1 MEKLIKSLSSV
12 SGIGEKKAQELID
25 AGVKKKSDLKL
36 KKYHDL
42 LSDETRLHLKY
53 KVETKMQWD
62 FVNSFINLLPKYI
75 IGVGSYRRKKQFLKD
90 IDLLTTKSIDQT
102 IKDIKKREGSNT
114 DYKDKVYTILGD
126 YSGGPHKHSMIIYF
140 REKNIKIDIFYT
152 TKDALPYALLH
163 YTGSKN
169 FNIRVRSHAKSLGYK
184 LNQYGLFDVKTGNQ
198 IIISKASEKTILKKL
213 GITYKEP
220 HERDE

>member
-1 MEKLIKSLSSV
+1 
-12 SGIGEKKAQELID
+12 
-25 AGVKKKSDLKL
+25 
-36 KKYHDL
+36 
-42 LSDETRLHLKY
+42 
-53 KVETKMQWD
+53 
-62 FVNSFINLLPKYI
+62 
-75 IGVGSYRRKKQFLKD
+75 
-90 IDLLTTKSIDQT
+90 
-102 IKDIKKREGSNT
+102 
-114 DYKDKVYTILGD
+114 
-126 YSGGPHKHSMIIYF
+126 MIIYF